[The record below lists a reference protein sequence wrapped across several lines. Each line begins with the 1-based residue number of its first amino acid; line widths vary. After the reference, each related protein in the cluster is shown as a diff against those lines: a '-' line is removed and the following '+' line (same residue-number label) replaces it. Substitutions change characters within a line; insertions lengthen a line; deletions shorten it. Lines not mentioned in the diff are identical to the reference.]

1 MKLVKVFE
9 TKDGKLFNDREVAEK
24 HELMVNIR
32 GFLQSSGKGGNLTAT
47 DVATFLAQKQN
58 EVYEVIGKY
67 RRTMAS
73 VKGSKAR

>member
-32 GFLQSSGKGGNLTAT
+32 GFLQSNGKGGNLTAT
-47 DVATFLAQKQN
+47 DVATFLAQRQD
-58 EVYEVIGKY
+58 EVYEVIAKY
-67 RRTMAS
+67 RRTLAGIKS
-73 VKGSKAR
+73 NRAK

>member
-32 GFLQSSGKGGNLTAT
+32 GFLQSNGKGGNLTAT
-47 DVATFLAQKQN
+47 DVATFLAQKQD
-58 EVYEVIGKY
+58 EVYEVIAKY
-67 RRTMAS
+67 RRTIAGIKS
-73 VKGSKAR
+73 NRVK

>member
-58 EVYEVIGKY
+58 EVYEVIAKH
-67 RRTMAS
+67 RRTMAGIKS
-73 VKGSKAR
+73 NKAK